1 MKRQRNTDRL
11 YAPLFLAILVII
23 WQFVVQTGL
32 VPAYMLPSPMQVVRA
47 LIKDFDLILDHSG
60 VTLLEAA
67 IGLFFGVLIG
77 FIFALV
83 MDMFNKLYKAL
94 YPIIIFSQ
102 TIPTVA
108 IAPLLVLWFGYEMT
122 PKIILIVIVTFFPIT
137 MGLLEGFKSV
147 DKDQINLLKSMGAS
161 DAQIFRFTKLPN
173 ALPHFFS
180 GLKISAAYS
189 VVGAVIA
196 EWLGG
201 FKGLGVYM
209 IRVKKSF
216 SFDKMFAIII
226 VISLLSLLLMKAINL
241 MQKKM
246 TPWEGVDRSKEA

>member
-1 MKRQRNTDRL
+1 MKRRLNTDKL
-11 YAPLFLAILVII
+11 YAPVFILLLLAV
-23 WQFVVQTGL
+23 WQLVVQTGI
-32 VPAYMLPSPMQVVRA
+32 VPAYMLPSPLQVMKA
-47 LIKDFDLILDHSG
+47 LIKDINLILDHSW
-60 VTLLEAA
+60 VTLIEAA
-67 IGLFFGVLIG
+67 LGLLFGILLG
-77 FIFALV
+77 FAFALI
-83 MDMFNKLYKAL
+83 MDMFGKVYKAL
-94 YPIIIFSQ
+94 YPVIIFSQ

-122 PKIILIVIVTFFPIT
+122 PKIILIIIVTFFPIT
-137 MGLLEGFKSV
+137 MGLLEGFKSA
-147 DKDQINLLKSMGAS
+147 DKDQIKLLKSMGAS
-161 DAQIFRFTKLPN
+161 DFQIFRYIKLPGS
-173 ALPHFFS
+173 LPHFFS

-226 VISLLSLLLMKAINL
+226 VISILSLLLMKAINL
-241 MQKKM
+241 LQKKM
-246 TPWEGVDRSKEA
+246 TPWDSVDRSE